1 MLKPLKLIDESFD
14 RDRTG
19 SYDLSVTI
27 SMNGFSFAVLDT
39 LRNTFIVLVSTPKS
53 EQQDFEELFNQ
64 AMVDYPWLAGSFKHV
79 YLSFFSP
86 YFTPVPGKFFSEQ
99 KARQLFELVHP
110 LPDGFELHFTP
121 NCNHTDATLLFAL
134 PNSVANWW
142 LKLHPKASFL
152 HPIAPLLSTPAAGS
166 NVLLSVDFNENDFLV
181 ALHDGMKFA
190 GANAYT
196 GRHPNDVIYY
206 LLAFC
211 KELGYDSRNV
221 KVSITGHSPMLAE
234 LNMLDGYF
242 DRVSSIAQYPKVM
255 LFSYQL
261 ISHRS
266 EYFSLFNL
274 GASCE

>member
-1 MLKPLKLIDESFD
+1 
-14 RDRTG
+14 
-19 SYDLSVTI
+19 
-27 SMNGFSFAVLDT
+27 
-39 LRNTFIVLVSTPKS
+39 
-53 EQQDFEELFNQ
+53 
-64 AMVDYPWLAGSFKHV
+64 
-79 YLSFFSP
+79 
-86 YFTPVPGKFFSEQ
+86 
-99 KARQLFELVHP
+99 
-110 LPDGFELHFTP
+110 
-121 NCNHTDATLLFAL
+121 
-134 PNSVANWW
+134 
-142 LKLHPKASFL
+142 
-152 HPIAPLLSTPAAGS
+152 
-166 NVLLSVDFNENDFLV
+166 
-181 ALHDGMKFA
+181 MKFA

-274 GASCE
+274 GASATRGGSLRGRCLILLKTLGSATTVFAKEGLFDVLEF